1 MLKCGISLLM
11 CVLVECIASWSIDD
25 QVLLQI
31 LEINDAKCIKKELNQ
46 VQYNALRGVII
57 VTASSVS

>member
-1 MLKCGISLLM
+1 MSNASLLM

-46 VQYNALRGVII
+46 VQYNALRGV
-57 VTASSVS
+57 